1 MPGGAETAAVA
12 DGDDHGGRGPDAHAG
27 QWRQEV
33 EKREGLQQ
41 GRDLLLGG
49 LSLGMGGGDRGRQSA
64 VKRCPEARRQ
74 HPPGHACDRGQTAI
88 PDPGA
93 RRPVAGP
100 RER

>member
-1 MPGGAETAAVA
+1 MDYVFDAPPADRELLDFAV
-12 DGDDHGGRGPDAHAG
+12 RLISRAG
-27 QWRQEV
+27 H
-33 EKREGLQQ
+33 QQ